1 MATPQEHYELAEEFS
16 RLAAA
21 EAAAENYKRAKYY
34 TQQAIVHA
42 ELSHQ

>member
-1 MATPQEHYELAEEFS
+1 MASAQEHYELAEEFS

-21 EAAAENYKRAKYY
+21 EFAADNFQRANYY